1 MAVLLCVEKKAEAR
15 DADDD
20 GFGCLCFF
28 LRGEAR
34 LKTKKNNFLL
44 DCYRLI
50 AAFISQLIIYY
61 CIMQASSSVC
71 VL

>member
-1 MAVLLCVEKKAEAR
+1 MVVCCCVWRRRQKREMLMMMGLVGAVLL
-15 DADDD
+15 
-20 GFGCLCFF
+20 LLF

-61 CIMQASSSVC
+61 CIM
-71 VL
+71 